1 MTRERISTMAQ
12 NGPPPEAAGALYIGE
27 VMHQRLRPFGHRLAY
42 RVFSLLVDLDRLDE
56 LDRMSPLFSVDAANL
71 VAFRQSDHVAEGSVR
86 AHADRLLAQAGLDR
100 PAARILLLCY
110 PRIFGYVFNPI
121 SVYFAYDDAGAL
133 VALIYAVRNTF
144 GEKHSYVARIEPG
157 DMSDAGVRQTRRK
170 LFHVS
175 PFVGM
180 DARYHFHVLP
190 PGETVRLRINETEA
204 GEPLLAA
211 SFGGSV
217 AQLNSAALT
226 ACLLKI
232 PLMTWKITAGIHWEA
247 LKLWLKGAR
256 FHRSPPAP
264 APASFRDSEASTPP
278 GE

>member
-144 GEKHSYVARIEPG
+144 GEKHTYVARIEPG

>member
-71 VAFRQSDHVAEGSVR
+71 VAFRQSDHVSEGSVR

-157 DMSDAGVRQTRRK
+157 DVSDAGVRQTRRK

>member
-1 MTRERISTMAQ
+1 MTRERISTMAR

-71 VAFRQSDHVAEGSVR
+71 VAFRQSDHVSEGSVR

-121 SVYFAYDDAGAL
+121 SVYFAYDDADVL

>member
-1 MTRERISTMAQ
+1 MTRERISTMTR

-56 LDRMSPLFSVDAANL
+56 LGRMSPLVSVDAANL
-71 VAFRQSDHVAEGSVR
+71 VSFRQSDHVAEGPVR

-121 SVYFAYDDAGAL
+121 SVYFAYDDAGSL

-144 GEKHSYVARIEPG
+144 GEKHTYVARIEPG

-180 DARYHFHVLP
+180 DARYHFHVMP

-211 SFGGSV
+211 SFAGSV

>member
-1 MTRERISTMAQ
+1 MTRERISTMAR

-121 SVYFAYDDAGAL
+121 SVYFAYDDAGSL

-144 GEKHSYVARIEPG
+144 GEKHTYVARIEPG
-157 DMSDAGVRQTRRK
+157 DVSDAGVRQTRRK

>member
-1 MTRERISTMAQ
+1 MTRERISTMAR

-71 VAFRQSDHVAEGSVR
+71 VAFRQSDHVSEGSVR

>member
-1 MTRERISTMAQ
+1 MTRARISSMAQ
-12 NGPPPEAAGALYIGE
+12 NGPPPRAAGALYIGE

-121 SVYFAYDDAGAL
+121 SVYFAYDDADVL

-144 GEKHSYVARIEPG
+144 GEKHTYVARIEPG

>member
-1 MTRERISTMAQ
+1 MTRERISTMTR

-42 RVFSLLVDLDRLDE
+42 RVFSLLVDIDRLDE

-144 GEKHSYVARIEPG
+144 GGKHSYVARIEPG
-157 DMSDAGVRQTRRK
+157 DMSDARRDGAPA
-170 LFHVS
+170 HQRDGS
-175 PFVGM
+175 RRTP
-180 DARYHFHVLP
+180 AR
-190 PGETVRLRINETEA
+190 RLLRRI
-204 GEPLLAA
+204 
-211 SFGGSV
+211 GGSIGLCGADRLPLEDSADDV
-217 AQLNSAALT
+217 EDYGRNSLGGA
-226 ACLLKI
+226 
-232 PLMTWKITAGIHWEA
+232 EA
-247 LKLWLKGAR
+247 LAQGRAIPQEPARAGAR
-256 FHRSPPAP
+256 E
-264 APASFRDSEASTPP
+264 FR
-278 GE
+278 

>member
-1 MTRERISTMAQ
+1 M
-12 NGPPPEAAGALYIGE
+12 
-27 VMHQRLRPFGHRLAY
+27 
-42 RVFSLLVDLDRLDE
+42 
-56 LDRMSPLFSVDAANL
+56 
-71 VAFRQSDHVAEGSVR
+71 
-86 AHADRLLAQAGLDR
+86 
-100 PAARILLLCY
+100 
-110 PRIFGYVFNPI
+110 
-121 SVYFAYDDAGAL
+121 
-133 VALIYAVRNTF
+133 RNTF

>member
-56 LDRMSPLFSVDAANL
+56 LDRKSPLFTVDAANL
-71 VAFRQSDHVAEGSVR
+71 VAFRQSDHVSEGSVR

-121 SVYFAYDDAGAL
+121 SVYFAYDDAGSL

-157 DMSDAGVRQTRRK
+157 DVSDAGVRQTRRK

>member
-1 MTRERISTMAQ
+1 MKRPGRPAGART
-12 NGPPPEAAGALYIGE
+12 AAGALYIGE

-71 VAFRQSDHVAEGSVR
+71 VAFRQSDHVAEGTLR
-86 AHADRLLAQAGLDR
+86 AHADRLLAQAGLEK

-121 SVYFAYDDAGAL
+121 SVYFAYDDAGSL

>member
-1 MTRERISTMAQ
+1 MTRERISTMAR

-71 VAFRQSDHVAEGSVR
+71 VAFRQSDHVAEGSLR

-121 SVYFAYDDAGAL
+121 SVYFAYGDAGAL

-144 GEKHSYVARIEPG
+144 GEKHTYVARIEPG

-211 SFGGSV
+211 SFAGSV
-217 AQLNSAALT
+217 AQLDSAALT

>member
-1 MTRERISTMAQ
+1 MTRERISTMAR
-12 NGPPPEAAGALYIGE
+12 NGRPPRAAGALYIGE

-71 VAFRQSDHVAEGSVR
+71 VAFRQSDHVSEGSVR
-86 AHADRLLAQAGLDR
+86 AHADRLLAQAGLDS

-144 GEKHSYVARIEPG
+144 GGKHSYVARIEPG
-157 DMSDAGVRQTRRK
+157 DVSDAGVRQTRRK

-190 PGETVRLRINETEA
+190 PGEAVRLRINETEA

>member
-1 MTRERISTMAQ
+1 MTRARISSMAQ
-12 NGPPPEAAGALYIGE
+12 NGPPPRAAGALYIGE
-27 VMHQRLRPFGHRLAY
+27 VMHQRLRPFRHRLAY
-42 RVFSLLVDLDRLDE
+42 RVVSLLVDLDRLDE

-71 VAFRQSDHVAEGSVR
+71 VAFRQSDHVAEGSLR
-86 AHADRLLAQAGLDR
+86 GHADRLLAQAGLDR

-121 SVYFAYDDAGAL
+121 SVYFAYDDAGSL

-144 GEKHSYVARIEPG
+144 GEKHTYVARIEPG
-157 DMSDAGVRQTRRK
+157 GLSDAGVRQTRRK

>member
-1 MTRERISTMAQ
+1 MTRERISTMTR
-12 NGPPPEAAGALYIGE
+12 NGPPPEAACALYIGE

-144 GEKHSYVARIEPG
+144 GEMHTYVARIEPG

-217 AQLNSAALT
+217 AQLDSAALT

-264 APASFRDSEASTPP
+264 APASFGDSEASTPP